1 MPRASHF
8 LIEKKENG
16 WYIPPMQTHTQLL
29 TQAGIL
35 AKEISRQVWLMTNG
49 QITFCSL
56 EATPGYTIIAR
67 VFGPGDY
74 ILEE

>member
-1 MPRASHF
+1 
-8 LIEKKENG
+8 
-16 WYIPPMQTHTQLL
+16 MQANTKIL

-35 AKEISRQVWLMTNG
+35 AKEISRQVWIMTNG
-49 QITFCSL
+49 QITYCSL
-56 EATPGYTIIAR
+56 EATPGYTTIAR